1 MLGNPLPSLPSA
13 HTDAPPPPTPSCLLL
28 HAKHLCPSQHK
39 RGVDGSSVEPL
50 MQQHLYK
57 HPDRVLLLFR
67 TYTRQEGV
75 QAGRHRVTAPSL
87 DSLLTG
93 AVCHTV
99 NFDEP
104 PPPPPPEHAGEE
116 EDAEERAPAKPRE
129 CAGWGFIGLWLV
141 GWEWVKWVAV
151 CEVPAGHVGGGP
163 VSE

>member
-1 MLGNPLPSLPSA
+1 MPLLNRLDGRVPWSPLCTHRCAP
-13 HTDAPPPPTPSCLLL
+13 TPPPLHSLVSFVACKTPVSV
-28 HAKHLCPSQHK
+28 SQHK
-39 RGVDGSSVEPL
+39 RGVDGSNVEPL

-104 PPPPPPEHAGEE
+104 PPPEHAGED

-129 CAGWGFIGLWLV
+129 CRLRVHRLVV
-141 GWEWVKWVAV
+141 GWWV
-151 CEVPAGHVGGGP
+151 GSG
-163 VSE
+163 